1 MILNLILSVVV
12 GGMLG
17 HAIDAGYDGRLA
29 QYITGPDSYAINL
42 FSPEKIAQGK
52 GGWQGEH
59 AGKWLYAASKAYER
73 TGDPALL
80 GKLKSVADYLIS
92 RQEKDG
98 YLGCYREDKRYYH
111 RPGPDAMKV
120 DWDTWIMAYLIKGF
134 TETSVATGDPKY
146 ADCALRIVEFLH
158 WTVFEQ
164 GIKIA
169 QTGQHSGMAG
179 CGILDPLCD
188 LYVLR
193 PEPVVREMI
202 ERCIFE
208 LDDTPCLQLITL
220 AGKGY
225 DVALIGNGKIY
236 EMLRCLTGMAK
247 AYQLYADGSLPGG
260 KSCSEPLLAA
270 CTNAWES
277 ICKWHLTTLGGPW
290 GGINFCWELFNRPAE
305 WAPYECTETCS
316 VMQWLNFNWE
326 LLRISGDG
334 KFASEI
340 EKTAYNALM
349 AARAEDG
356 LRWEYYVRTNGELTP
371 RGDWA
376 CCWSSGMVALE
387 DLPCYVYDVRRD
399 GLYVNVISEGVFEG
413 TVRGKKVRVEQVSD
427 YARTGVAEYTVN
439 PNPTVIPSDPS
450 VIPSEAKGASE
461 AKASFLLAIH
471 LPEWAPSFEASVNGK
486 SVKASV
492 KNGYIR
498 IKRSWKAG
506 DRLTLKFP
514 YEIRTLEK
522 AWEYR
527 NAGKKEYNFSNWYN
541 GFTKHYVTFSAG
553 PLVFA
558 CDHADS
564 FEKQDPL
571 VLSRDEIANARLD
584 AAGISAAGS
593 SAAAS
598 TAVMAPTPQLL
609 AGPLALTP
617 IALLPPFG
625 DGPQWRTTWFQI
637 Q

>member
-1 MILNLILSVVV
+1 
-12 GGMLG
+12 MLG

-80 GKLKSVADYLIS
+80 GKLTSVADYLIS

-247 AYQLYADGSLPGG
+247 AYQLYADGALPGG
-260 KSCSEPLLAA
+260 KASSEPLLAA

-290 GGINFCWELFNRPAE
+290 GGINYCWELFNRPAE

-413 TVRGKKVRVEQVSD
+413 EVLGKKVRVEEVSD
-427 YARTGVAEYTVN
+427 YARTGVAEFTVI
-439 PNPTVIPSDPS
+439 PNPTVIPS
-450 VIPSEAKGASE
+450 EAKE
-461 AKASFLLAIH
+461 SFTLAIH

-541 GFTKHYVTFSAG
+541 GFTRHYVTFSAG

-571 VLSRDEIANARLD
+571 VLSRDEISSARLD